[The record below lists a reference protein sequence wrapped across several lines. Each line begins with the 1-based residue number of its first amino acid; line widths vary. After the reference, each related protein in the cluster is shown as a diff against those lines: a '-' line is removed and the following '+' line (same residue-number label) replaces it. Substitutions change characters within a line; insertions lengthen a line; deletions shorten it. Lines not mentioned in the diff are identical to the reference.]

1 MASLVKNPYFESEL
15 FRQRAL
21 VAIVLV
27 ILSMS
32 LLAAGYFMLQ
42 VVNFED
48 FQKQSESNRVKFKPT
63 MPARGTNA
71 TSRPLGDARVIRSSV
86 GTSGSGPRR
95 TPYPAAGRSPTSLM
109 RPGARAR
116 AR

>member
-27 ILSMS
+27 ILSMC

-63 MPARGTNA
+63 MPARGLIYDRNGVLLA
-71 TSRPLGDARVIRSSV
+71 DNVSA
-86 GTSGSGPRR
+86 
-95 TPYPAAGRSPTSLM
+95 
-109 RPGARAR
+109 
-116 AR
+116 